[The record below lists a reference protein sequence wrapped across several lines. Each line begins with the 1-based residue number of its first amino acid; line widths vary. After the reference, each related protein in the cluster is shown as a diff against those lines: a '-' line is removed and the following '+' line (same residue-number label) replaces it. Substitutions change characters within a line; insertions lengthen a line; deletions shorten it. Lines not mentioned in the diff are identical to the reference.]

1 LRICIVTQYFWPE
14 SFRIN
19 DLVQGLVGRG
29 HEVMVLTG
37 QPNYPGG
44 SILPG
49 YSGLRPKRSQALG
62 TSILRVP
69 LVSRGK
75 GSGLRLAANF
85 LSFAASAST
94 LGVAGIRKP
103 VDVVLAYEPSPV
115 TVGVPAWFLGKRRRA
130 PVVMWIQDLWPE
142 TLRATNVL
150 ADGWALN
157 AAGWLTGVIHRAMDG
172 ILVQSP
178 AFMPLLESQGV
189 AASRISY
196 LPNWADDYYKPVEVP
211 STAQERRE
219 MPKGFVVLFAGNI
232 GVAQGLDVLLG
243 AAERLRDIPDLQ
255 WAVLGEGRQGDW
267 LRSEVLRRGL
277 GNVHLLGQRP
287 SESMPTWF
295 ALADALLVTLRR
307 DPLYEVTIPSK
318 IQTYLACGRPILAS
332 LDGLGAREVDEAG
345 AGLTSPAGDAD
356 ALASATRRLY
366 KLSADER
373 AAMGKRGRAHYD
385 RNFDR
390 DMLIDRL
397 EGILEQ
403 AVENRLKGRAAA

>member
-1 LRICIVTQYFWPE
+1 
-14 SFRIN
+14 
-19 DLVQGLVGRG
+19 
-29 HEVMVLTG
+29 
-37 QPNYPGG
+37 
-44 SILPG
+44 
-49 YSGLRPKRSQALG
+49 
-62 TSILRVP
+62 
-69 LVSRGK
+69 
-75 GSGLRLAANF
+75 LRLAANF

-94 LGVAGIRKP
+94 LGVASIRKP